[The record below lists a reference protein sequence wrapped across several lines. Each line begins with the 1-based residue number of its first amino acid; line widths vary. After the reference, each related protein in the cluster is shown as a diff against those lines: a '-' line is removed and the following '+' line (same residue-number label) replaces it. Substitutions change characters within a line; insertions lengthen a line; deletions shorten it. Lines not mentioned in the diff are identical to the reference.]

1 MTRRHFF
8 PTLGLT
14 LSWPLAGSIPSL
26 FFHQKSSAMKKLPA
40 AWQAENDARVGR
52 LLERQ
57 ERREG
62 HPYFGGLPNSHA
74 IYTPMGT
81 AAMLQHYAVA
91 YGSSDSRYFGV
102 EAIALAMERA
112 AGCLLRMQHDDG
124 TVDLYST
131 NFHST
136 PDLAFVTEPLCLAYA
151 LLQRKKL
158 PAVREALQTFL
169 LRAGEALRVGGIHT
183 PNHRWVVCMALARLH
198 RLFPNEPYLKRIDEW
213 LREKIDID
221 PDGQYTE
228 KSTHVY
234 SPLTNRCLIT
244 MARLLDRPALY
255 EPVRRN
261 LDMTLYYLHPN
272 GEIVTEAS
280 GRQDQY
286 RIGYPTP
293 YYYAYRFMALR
304 DAQPRYA
311 AMVRLIESTATDAQ
325 LSQNLAYF
333 LEDPSLSEAL
343 PAPAP
348 LPDNY
353 RRHFPYSQLVRIRRR
368 SIDATV
374 LAGNFSFFTFSHGA
388 AVLQAVRLAGAF
400 FGKGQF
406 KADSIQTMDEAVVLR
421 QELEGPYYQP
431 FPFEEL
437 PDDGD
442 WEKMPREKRPTS
454 EVQYLRSVVKV
465 SEVENGF
472 ALDFDISGTEDVPLA
487 VELGFRPGG
496 ELSGV
501 EEVPGIPMAYYL
513 KKGEGSYRFEDDVI
527 EFGPGLHGHGWTE
540 IRGAEDKMEA
550 MSVYLTGVTP
560 FQFRLAIKKGG

>member
-1 MTRRHFF
+1 
-8 PTLGLT
+8 
-14 LSWPLAGSIPSL
+14 
-26 FFHQKSSAMKKLPA
+26 MKKIPA
-40 AWQAENDARVGR
+40 AWQPENDARVGR

-57 ERREG
+57 EMRED
-62 HPYFGGLPNSHA
+62 HPHFGGLPNSHA

-81 AAMLQHYAVA
+81 ATLLQHYAAA
-91 YGSSDSRYFGV
+91 YVSSDSRYYEN
-102 EAIALAMERA
+102 EAIAVAMERA
-112 AGCLLRMQHDDG
+112 AHCLLRMQHDDG

-136 PDLAFVTEPLCLAYA
+136 PDLAFATEPLCLAHG
-151 LLQRKKL
+151 LLQEKEL
-158 PAVREALQTFL
+158 PAVQEPLHTFL

-198 RLFPNEPYLKRIDEW
+198 RLFPNETYLKRIDEW

-244 MARLLDRPALY
+244 IARLLDRPALY

-272 GEIVTEAS
+272 GELVTEAS

-293 YYYAYRFMALR
+293 YYYPYRFMAQR
-304 DAQPRYA
+304 DAHPQYA
-311 AMVRLIESTATDAQ
+311 AMVRLIESKASENQ

-333 LEDPSLSEAL
+333 LEDPSLSEPL

-348 LPDNY
+348 LPDDF
-353 RRHFPYSQLVRIRRR
+353 RRHFPYSQLLRIRRQTY
-368 SIDATV
+368 DATV
-374 LAGNFSFFTFSHGA
+374 LADNPSFFTFSHGA
-388 AVLQAVRLAGAF
+388 AVLQAVRLASAF

-406 KADSIQTMDEAVVLR
+406 KAGSLQMMDGAAVLR
-421 QELEGPYYQP
+421 QELEGPYYQL

-454 EVQYLRSVVKV
+454 EVQILRSVV
-465 SEVENGF
+465 EVRETAGGF
-472 ALDFDISGTEDVPLA
+472 TLDFAISGTDEVPLA
-487 VELGFRPGG
+487 IELGFRPGG
-496 ELSGV
+496 QLSGV

-513 KKGEGSYRFEDDVI
+513 KAGEGRYRFEDHVI
-527 EFGPGLHGHGWTE
+527 EFGPGLHAHGWTQ
-540 IRGAEDKMEA
+540 IRGAKDKMEA
-550 MSVYLTGVTP
+550 MSVYLTGFTP
-560 FQFRLAIKKGG
+560 FQFRLAIKRGG